1 MASLSAADDPK
12 IDRLWPWPLSVL
24 SPWPLRDAILSEES
38 QALFEESQQLLGSDP
53 KAQDPKGTQG
63 AEDPKGTG
71 KRKAEDP
78 KAEDPQGT
86 NNTES
91 PATKRQAMFA
101 LWEARC
107 HALSN
112 QQEENLRLAQ
122 AILSQNEEN
131 QRLAQ
136 ALFVAGPFGTEDP
149 KGTGKRKAEDPKAE
163 DPQGTNNTESPATKR
178 QAMVALWEA
187 QCHALSNQREENL
200 RLAQALLDSRS
211 WALKAQDPKG
221 THGVEDLKGTV
232 KCSAGDPKAED
243 PQGTGGTEAE
253 EALAF
258 FEESQQLFN
267 SDPKA
272 QDPKGTCPAEDPKGT
287 AKCKAKDPK
296 DEDAQGISSTEP
308 PITICYRPQVWRCP
322 WKAHRASGLEVPL

>member
-1 MASLSAADDPK
+1 MLPVSCSSSPFYQTGQAFTKSMASLSAADDPK
-12 IDRLWPWPLSVL
+12 IDRLCQN
-24 SPWPLRDAILSEES
+24 LRDAILSEES

-78 KAEDPQGT
+78 KAEDPQCN

-91 PATKRQAMFA
+91 PATKRQAM
-101 LWEARC
+101 L
-107 HALSN
+107 
-112 QQEENLRLAQ
+112 
-122 AILSQNEEN
+122 
-131 QRLAQ
+131 
-136 ALFVAGPFGTEDP
+136 
-149 KGTGKRKAEDPKAE
+149 
-163 DPQGTNNTESPATKR
+163 
-178 QAMVALWEA
+178 ALWEA

-221 THGVEDLKGTV
+221 TQGVEDLKGTV

-322 WKAHRASGLEVPL
+322 WKAHRASGLEVPR